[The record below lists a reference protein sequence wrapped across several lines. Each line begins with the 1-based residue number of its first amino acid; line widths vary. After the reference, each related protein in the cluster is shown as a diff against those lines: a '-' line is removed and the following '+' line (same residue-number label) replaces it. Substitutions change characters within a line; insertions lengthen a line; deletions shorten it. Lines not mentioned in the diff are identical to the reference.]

1 MTRAMIR
8 VGLAVLVVCSTAVLS
23 LAQQESTTVRDRK
36 SFEIISVEGHQLVV
50 KLPEGTKEL
59 TVPDDFRF
67 NVNGQML
74 SVRELKAGMKG
85 TAIITTRTTSTPV
98 TVTEVK
104 NGTVMKATGSNIMV
118 RTNEGIRNFSQ
129 GEVDKR
135 GVKIMRDGRPAQL
148 SDFHEGDRISATI
161 ITSKPPQVVSAKEVQ
176 AYVPTPGTVA
186 PPATTAA
193 PPLAAAAP
201 SAARP
206 AASPAPAAQA
216 SGEIRTLPKTANSW
230 PILALTSAL
239 WLAMGFVLTLRRGLL
254 R

>member
-8 VGLAVLVVCSTAVLS
+8 VGLAALVVCSTAVLS
-23 LAQQESTTVRDRK
+23 LAQQEQTTVRDRK
-36 SFEIISVEGHQLVV
+36 SFEIISVDGNQLVV

-74 SVRELKAGMKG
+74 SVRELKVGMKG

-104 NGTVMKATGSNIMV
+104 NGTVMKTTGSNIMV
-118 RTNEGIRNFSQ
+118 RTDAGIKNFSQ
-129 GEVDKR
+129 GDVDKR

-161 ITSKPPQVVSAKEVQ
+161 ITSKPPQIVSAREVQ
-176 AYVPTPGTVA
+176 AYVPTPGSPA
-186 PPATTAA
+186 PPAASA
-193 PPLAAAAP
+193 PLAAAAP
-201 SAARP
+201 SAAARP
-206 AASPAPAAQA
+206 APSPAPAAQA
-216 SGEIRTLPKTANSW
+216 PGEIRTLPKTASSW
-230 PILALTSAL
+230 PFLALTSVL
-239 WLAMGFVLTLRRGLL
+239 LLAMGLVLTIRRGLL